1 MSEFSQYLSIID
13 EGGVIFAPT
22 QRSVRYL
29 TEKFLGAQ
37 KAAVQPPIYTLNSW
51 LTKNI
56 LPQLSA
62 APTLLTAWQSGRLW
76 RQALQTVAAHAL
88 WSESAMVADLQ
99 KAFYNTVLW
108 ELDWQDYNPE
118 SVEVQLFQ
126 QVVRTYLAQRP
137 VGTIELVELY
147 TWLQTVSIAL
157 PPCMGWHAFEEDPPA
172 LATLKAEWAVLGVV
186 HRPLGLGYTAAQVS
200 LQAYAD
206 EPQEWWAAAVWAKAA
221 IEGGQKSV
229 AIVVPT
235 LAEHRPTI
243 EAIFTE
249 VLHPELRMQLHGY
262 GQRLFNISKG
272 VPLLRLPFIQQAL
285 EALKSYFQNT
295 DFRPIPVLLSQ
306 FAHYLNEQ
314 AWMQRAL
321 NSMEYQYWQRW
332 QALWQSLLV
341 EGPLLGEWNA
351 PLLLQALEELSRET
365 EFQPQSFHEPI
376 QILGVLEAA
385 GLSFEAMFVT
395 GLTQDQWPARAD
407 PSPFIPYAIQ
417 VQHQMPHADATR
429 QLDFAQRVFK
439 RFIQA
444 APQVVLSHAT
454 TVAHRATVMSPLLH
468 SYGTPVVTMV
478 AMVRERPELEWQR
491 VDTVSVPFAS
501 CDYEKTYSVRSLQL
515 QSDCPIKAFLTL
527 RVEVPETMLPT
538 LGLNPLEFGSLVH
551 KVLYQVGKAI
561 QSGPILEVSALLQ
574 TAYTQAW
581 QSMTRTLPSWAAELE
596 ELRVLQRLAP
606 YVAHELTR
614 QDREIVALEQS
625 VKAQFAGLAFSVR
638 FDRVDRTADGA
649 YFILDYKTGMV
660 GSLSGLMRA
669 RPQDVQFPLYFS
681 LQPQKFQGF
690 MWVGLARTGYT
701 YKGMGEGLSFLDPWE
716 SAGIPDAGYETVTT
730 QWRHDMQALA
740 EALQQ
745 GHWTYTPRDG
755 KQTCQRCHLQRV
767 CRVVLHAG

>member
-1 MSEFSQYLSIID
+1 MSEFSHYLSIIAQ
-13 EGGVIFAPT
+13 GGVIFAPT

-37 KAAVQPPIYTLNSW
+37 KAAAQPPIYTFNSW

-56 LPQLSA
+56 LPQLPVS
-62 APTLLTAWQSGRLW
+62 PIILTAWQSGRLW

-108 ELDWQDYNPE
+108 GLDWKDYNPE

-137 VGTIELVELY
+137 AGTIETVELY
-147 TWLQTVSIAL
+147 AWLQQITIAL
-157 PPCMGWHAFEEDPPA
+157 PPCMGWHAFEDDPPA
-172 LATLKAEWAVLGVV
+172 LAALKARWAALGVV
-186 HRPLGLGYTAAQVS
+186 HTSLGLGYEAATVT

-206 EPQEWWAAAVWAKAA
+206 EPQEWWAAALWAQAA
-221 IEGGQKSV
+221 VERGQKSV
-229 AIVVPT
+229 AVVVPT
-235 LAEHRPTI
+235 LAEHRHTI

-249 VLHPELRMQLHGY
+249 VLHPTLRMQLHGY

-272 VPLLRLPFIQQAL
+272 VPLLRLPLIQHAL

-314 AWMQRAL
+314 PWIQRAL

-332 QALWQSLLV
+332 QALWQALLV
-341 EGPLLGEWNA
+341 EGPLLGDWNA
-351 PLLLQALEELSRET
+351 PLLLHALEELTRET

-385 GLSFEAMFVT
+385 GLSFEALFVT

-407 PSPFIPYAIQ
+407 PSPFIPYTLQ

-429 QLDFAQRVFK
+429 QLDFAQKVFQ
-439 RFIQA
+439 RFIQS
-444 APQVVLSHAT
+444 APTVVLSHAT
-454 TVAHRATVMSPLLH
+454 MVAHRAVMMSPLLQ
-468 SYGTPVVTMV
+468 SYGVPVVTAVNMI
-478 AMVRERPELEWQR
+478 RDRPALSWQ
-491 VDTVSVPFAS
+491 TVTSTAVPFEP
-501 CDYEKTYSVRSLQL
+501 CDYDKTYSVRSLQL

-527 RVEVPETMLPT
+527 RVEVPETIDPT

-561 QSGPILEVSALLQ
+561 QAGPVFEVQALLHS
-574 TAYTQAW
+574 AYTQAW
-581 QSMTRTLPSWAAELE
+581 QSINRTLPTWAAALE
-596 ELRVLQRLAP
+596 EERVLKRLTP
-606 YVAHELTR
+606 YVENEVTR
-614 QDREIVALEQS
+614 QDIQIVALES
-625 VKAQFAGLAFSVR
+625 GVKTQFAGLSFSVR
-638 FDRVDRTADGA
+638 FDRVDRTTDGA
-649 YFILDYKTGMV
+649 YLILDYKTGTL
-660 GSLSGLMRA
+660 GSLSGLMSA
-669 RPQDVQFPLYFS
+669 RPRDVQFPLYFS
-681 LQPQKFQGF
+681 LQPNKFQGF

-701 YKGMGEGLSFLDPWE
+701 YKGMGKGCNFLDPWE
-716 SAGIPDAGYETVTT
+716 TAGIPEANYETVTT
-730 QWRHDMQALA
+730 QWQQDMQALA
-740 EALQQ
+740 EDLQK
-745 GHWTYTPRDG
+745 GFWTYTPREG